1 VGSGLATVGALRLLF
16 FSGRRAV
23 AMWEVAI
30 PVLGLVLP
38 GYTLYRNVIPW
49 PSGGALWGPGLA
61 IATLTLITIVELA
74 RLRAARRAGAK
85 LTRADGLGAGSNL
98 R

>member
-1 VGSGLATVGALRLLF
+1 
-16 FSGRRAV
+16 
-23 AMWEVAI
+23 VAI
-30 PVLGLVLP
+30 PVLGLALL

-61 IATLTLITIVELA
+61 IATLAVITIVVLTHPG
-74 RLRAARRAGAK
+74 AARRAGAK
-85 LTRADGLGAGSNL
+85 LTHADGLIAGSNL